1 MLQIA
6 WDMWQFRNGYVHN
19 GDGTIA
25 TAHHARLNREINE
38 VFEDGFDCLM
48 QRDHHLLL
56 DSSPA
61 NAQKYNLI
69 TKQNWVDSVRLAQQ
83 AFHSLEQQNQAWN
96 IVQYFELT

>member
-38 VFEDGFDCLM
+38 IFEESFDCLM

-56 DSSPA
+56 DSSPVTA
-61 NAQKYNLI
+61 RKYNLI
-69 TKQNWVDSVRLAQQ
+69 TKQNWVASVRAAQK
-83 AFHSLEQQNQAWN
+83 AFHFLEQQNQAQN
-96 IVQYFELT
+96 IEHYFEMT